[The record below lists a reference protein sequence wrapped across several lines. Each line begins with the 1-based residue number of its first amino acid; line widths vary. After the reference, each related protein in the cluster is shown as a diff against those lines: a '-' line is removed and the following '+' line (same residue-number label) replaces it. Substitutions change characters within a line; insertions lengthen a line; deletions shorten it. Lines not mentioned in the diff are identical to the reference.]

1 MKMAKEIYISIG
13 KYKNKFNIIPNSTT
27 YYHIMMTKK
36 HSAIQQSVFHK
47 TSFIF
52 VCCRV
57 SIPPQNTFISMI
69 PQLLF

>member
-27 YYHIMMTKK
+27 YYDDKK

-52 VCCRV
+52 VCCRA
-57 SIPPQNTFISMI
+57 SIPPQNSFISMI